1 MENRSWQK
9 KQKKNR
15 KQTNKQ
21 TNKETKQSQSL
32 IMKVTKRKNVINSI
46 TQTSGPFPSALREQW
61 NRHDTLK
68 NHFCLVSFYVL
79 HCTC

>member
-1 MENRSWQK
+1 
-9 KQKKNR
+9 
-15 KQTNKQ
+15 
-21 TNKETKQSQSL
+21 
-32 IMKVTKRKNVINSI
+32 MKVTKRKNLINSI

-79 HCTC
+79 HCTYLLTYVLVSTGYKQLNFNISEAV